1 MAGASAGAS
10 LKMLLERVDVIDE
23 TPTCAHF
30 KPPEGWRGKS
40 GGNEHKIKLKNP
52 QYDTGLLQY
61 QGELLSELPEISGV
75 KPPDNYQHGFSRFL
89 GDLESDQ
96 ALSSTPQPQAKRSK
110 QEQKQEQK
118 EDAFLERTHLQDA
131 CQMCRREP
139 VFGCCRAALE
149 TTTTTTRFKPRG
161 GCPCRTGYSSSVSL
175 CMQFDEA
182 VKSGRVERVRELL
195 QTHSHLRRHFTHCL
209 DNDGETTLHT
219 AAARGYTEIVN
230 LLIEAGADREQY
242 ARNSDG
248 TSRGNG
254 FPLHKAARGGH
265 LKCVEA
271 LLARRQ
277 GDDALIASRLA
288 NDTRSHRHG
297 KAINQVLEGYRIMP
311 WGVEIFERLVTAEHE
326 GSPAKRLTSM
336 LDPSSASTGAA
347 LDGLALGRTPL
358 EIMVSYAD
366 HAPYS
371 LLKAVCDAVE
381 AEIREKDQ
389 ALHQNT
395 GKLREWMDGPRRDAE
410 ANLAQ
415 LKASRD
421 EKHDAALRREVLP
434 QLQAASEQLHA
445 ARERAR
451 KLGFT
456 HLNFMGADNAL
467 ADAMSDVEGAAADG
481 PQGSSATANRSTR
494 AACKAAITA
503 APTLSAASTSVSS
516 EPFIRFLQQMLV
528 EDKTQQR
535 CIAYINKAMESCQTP
550 HTDPAMNALLGA
562 IEDQLEPQLDELR
575 RRRDAV
581 N

>member
-10 LKMLLERVDVIDE
+10 LKMLLERVDVIGG
-23 TPTCAHF
+23 TPKCAHF
-30 KPPEGWRGKS
+30 KPPEGWRWKKS
-40 GGNEHKIKLKNP
+40 GNEHTITLKNP

-61 QGELLSELPEISGV
+61 QGELLSELPEIPGV
-75 KPPDNYQHGFSRFL
+75 KRPANYQHSFSGFL

-96 ALSSTPQPQAKRSK
+96 ALRSTLQPQAKRSK
-110 QEQKQEQK
+110 QEQ
-118 EDAFLERTHLQDA
+118 AFLERTHLQDA

-149 TTTTTTRFKPRG
+149 RTTTTTLFKPRG

-195 QTHSHLRRHFTHCL
+195 RTHSHLSRHFTHCL

-219 AAARGYTEIVN
+219 AAAQGYTEIVN
-230 LLIEAGADREQY
+230 LLIEAGADRKQY
-242 ARNSDG
+242 ACNSNG
-248 TSRGNG
+248 TSRGKG

-277 GDDALIASRLA
+277 GDDALIAWLA
-288 NDTRSHRHG
+288 NDTRSHQHG

-347 LDGLALGRTPL
+347 LDGSPMGRTMGRTPL
-358 EIMVSYAD
+358 EIMVRYAD

-381 AEIREKDQ
+381 AEISEKEQ
-389 ALHQNT
+389 ALHQHT
-395 GKLREWMDGPRRDAE
+395 GKLRDWMDGPKRDAE
-410 ANLAQ
+410 ANLAR
-415 LKASRD
+415 LKAYRD
-421 EKHDAALRREVLP
+421 EKQATALRDELP
-434 QLQAASEQLHA
+434 PLLDQALGNLRAAQQRAQTLGASDLNFQAASQ
-445 ARERAR
+445 
-451 KLGFT
+451 
-456 HLNFMGADNAL
+456 
-467 ADAMSDVEGAAADG
+467 AMSAAKDDVDKAAEEAAEAAEAAKD
-481 PQGSSATANRSTR
+481 GSSSRSSLRPNRPST
-494 AACKAAITA
+494 
-503 APTLSAASTSVSS
+503 ASTS
-516 EPFIRFLQQMLV
+516 
-528 EDKTQQR
+528 
-535 CIAYINKAMESCQTP
+535 ASCSR
-550 HTDPAMNALLGA
+550 AA
-562 IEDQLEPQLDELR
+562 
-575 RRRDAV
+575 AV
-581 N
+581 Q